1 MATTPGTTPVTT
13 TLATTSATATATATG
28 TEAPAAEATRPRRR
42 RSINWSTAATV
53 ATTVVIIVWCLAPF
67 YWMLLLAF
75 RDSDYTFSTDLWFS
89 HVTLDNFRYAFNAH
103 YNPFARSLLNS
114 LVIGTVVTAVS
125 MVIGVFAAY
134 ALARLT
140 FRGKGLVLTV
150 ILGASM
156 FPGVAILTP
165 LFQLFSSWHWLGNY
179 QALVLPQISFSLPLA
194 VYTLTSFFA
203 DMPWNLEEAARVDG
217 ATPRQAFRLVILP
230 LAAPAMFTTAI
241 LVFLASWNEYLL
253 SSVLSNGSASVAPS
267 TVAIANFTA
276 GPHIVPYTQTMAAG
290 LVVTVPLIAVVLLLQ
305 RRIVSGLTAGGV
317 KG

>member
-1 MATTPGTTPVTT
+1 MAPTT
-13 TLATTSATATATATG
+13 TAPPVPTAD
-28 TEAPAAEATRPRRR
+28 APVAPRRR
-42 RSINWSTAATV
+42 NIDLGAIG
-53 ATTVVIIVWCLAPF
+53 TVVTTAIIVVWCLAPF
-67 YWMLLLAF
+67 YWMLVLAF

-89 HVTLDNFRYAFNAH
+89 HVTLDNFRYAFDAR
-103 YNPFARSLLNS
+103 YNSFARSLVNS
-114 LVIGTVVTAVS
+114 LLIGTVVTVVS

-134 ALARLT
+134 ALARLS

-165 LFQLFSSWHWLGNY
+165 LFQLFSSWHWLGSY
-179 QALVLPQISFSLPLA
+179 QALALPQISFSLPLA

-217 ATPRQAFRLVILP
+217 ATSRQAFRLVILP

-253 SSVLSNGSASVAPS
+253 SSVLSNGSTDVAPS

-290 LVVTVPLIAVVLLLQ
+290 LIVTVPLIAVVLLLQ
-305 RRIVSGLTAGGV
+305 RRIVSGLTAGGI

>member
-1 MATTPGTTPVTT
+1 MA
-13 TLATTSATATATATG
+13 AITADAR
-28 TEAPAAEATRPRRR
+28 PASSVAVVNKRPRKFGWNQLAMLGV
-42 RSINWSTAATV
+42 IIL
-53 ATTVVIIVWCLAPF
+53 IIVWCLAPF

-75 RDSDYTFSTDLWFS
+75 RESAYTFDTTLWFS
-89 HVTLDNFRYAFNAH
+89 HITWSNFSYAFDTTNNTFGRSLINSLLISSVVTLMAM
-103 YNPFARSLLNS
+103 L
-114 LVIGTVVTAVS
+114 
-125 MVIGVFAAY
+125 IGVFAGY
-134 ALARLT
+134 AMARLS
-140 FRGKGLVLTV
+140 FRGKGLVLAA

-165 LFQLFSSWHWLGNY
+165 LFQLFTGFSWLGTY
-179 QALVLPQISFSLPLA
+179 QALILPQISFSLPLA

-203 DMPWNLEEAARVDG
+203 DMPWELEQAARVDG
-217 ATPRQAFRLVILP
+217 CTPGQAFRLVIFP
-230 LAAPAMFTTAI
+230 LAAPALFTTAI

-253 SSVLSNGSASVAPS
+253 SSVLSNGNSNVAPS

-290 LVVTVPLIAVVLLLQ
+290 IVVTIPLVIVVLLFQ